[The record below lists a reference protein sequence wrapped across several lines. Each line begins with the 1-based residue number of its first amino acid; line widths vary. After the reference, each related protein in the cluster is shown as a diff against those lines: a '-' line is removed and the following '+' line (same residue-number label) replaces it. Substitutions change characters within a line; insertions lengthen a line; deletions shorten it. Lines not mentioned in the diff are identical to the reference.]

1 MFNRVL
7 GDKHLKFLNR
17 IPTSNEYNN
26 LRINSGMGNEKKKSM
41 VDKAMLGSLLIVGV
55 YENEELIGF
64 GRIVGD
70 GGITFAVTDIM
81 VDKKF
86 QRQGIADKILDIMDD
101 WFDVNTNEDCFI
113 MLHANIP
120 ADKLYLKH
128 RFEYLGSNKIGML
141 RK

>member
-1 MFNRVL
+1 
-7 GDKHLKFLNR
+7 
-17 IPTSNEYNN
+17 
-26 LRINSGMGNEKKKSM
+26 MGNEKKNSM
-41 VDKAMLGSLLIVGV
+41 IDKAMIGSLLIVSV
-55 YENEELIGF
+55 YENEQLIGF

-81 VDKKF
+81 VDRNF
-86 QRQGIADKILDIMDD
+86 QRQGIADKILDIMDE
-101 WFDVNTNEDCFI
+101 WFDANTNEDCFI

>member
-1 MFNRVL
+1 M
-7 GDKHLKFLNR
+7 KFLNR

-26 LRINSGMGNEKKKSM
+26 LRINSGMGNEKKNSM
-41 VDKAMLGSLLIVGV
+41 IDKAMRGSLLIVSV

-81 VDKKF
+81 VDKNF
-86 QRQGIADKILDIMDD
+86 QRQGIADKILDIMDK

-113 MLHANIP
+113 MLHANVP

>member
-1 MFNRVL
+1 
-7 GDKHLKFLNR
+7 LKFLNR
-17 IPTSNEYNN
+17 IPTSDEYNR
-26 LRINSGMGNEKKKSM
+26 LRINSGMGNEKKNSM
-41 VDKAMLGSLLIVGV
+41 IDKAMIGSLLIVSV
-55 YENEELIGF
+55 YENEKLIGF

-81 VDKKF
+81 VDRNF
-86 QRQGIADKILDIMDD
+86 QRQGIADKILDIIDE
-101 WFDVNTNEDCFI
+101 WFNANTNEDCFI